1 MIEDYASAFVERAQ
15 DQAVLAKADRRIAAM
30 HMGGIVIECRLKSLI
45 FRGFPPT
52 MHVWK
57 TDDHD
62 PGHNITNPGHNLQN
76 ALKRCPKLYAKAQK
90 NNILPWLATIQNPCG
105 DFIQLRYSS
114 YKVSDK
120 DYSQWVKAYRILID
134 WIEKNYRD

>member
-1 MIEDYASAFVERAQ
+1 MIEDYASAFLERAQ

-45 FRGFPPT
+45 FRSLSPAEQN
-52 MHVWK
+52 WK
-57 TDDHD
+57 TDDYA
-62 PGHNITNPGHNLQN
+62 PGHSITNPGHNLQN
-76 ALKRCPKLYAKAQK
+76 ALKRCPRLYTKAQR
-90 NNILPWLATIQNPCG
+90 NNILPWLAIIQNPCG
-105 DFIQLRYSS
+105 EFIQLRYSS
-114 YKVSDK
+114 HKVSDK